1 MQVKCKIIIY
11 LYVYKKKLHLITTY
25 YFEYLFKIIN
35 KVKSYIT
42 HLYAMYII
50 KIIIILHITCMCYAY
65 G

>member
-1 MQVKCKIIIY
+1 MF
-11 LYVYKKKLHLITTY
+11 YVYKKKLHILTIY